1 MKHAQIL
8 ALPQPGFKSW
18 PPPLAVGLWALTS
31 LGLHLLV
38 SESGHQ
44 SWPRPHRQ
52 PNVEAWEPKDLGSN
66 SDLSIHLLC
75 GFGNHSSLLSLSFP
89 ICKRRKLGQMTSGSF
104 QLKHTEFLPGSEV
117 TVGLWTKGVV

>member
-8 ALPQPGFKSW
+8 ALPQPGFKSRA
-18 PPPLAVGLWALTS
+18 PPLAVGLWALTS
-31 LGLHLLV
+31 RGRHVLI

-66 SDLSIHLLC
+66 SGLSI
-75 GFGNHSSLLSLSFP
+75 LLSLSFP

-104 QLKHTEFLPGSEV
+104 LWLKHIEFLPGSEATEFLPGSEV